1 MGILVARLGFQCD
14 RPARPPRGLADVAD
28 QPEARDAHG
37 VALSQDKQITTAS
50 PADDPAVGAMTES
63 HGRFRSSMEW
73 ESKFY
78 RDTAALVEATAN
90 AMNIDPNIR
99 NRMLTPSRA
108 LIVSIPVRMDSGA
121 VHNFIGYRVQHNNTL
136 GPYKG
141 GIRYHED
148 VNLGEVSA
156 LAMLMTFKC
165 AVAGIPLGGAKG
177 GVRVDPA
184 ELSRPEKQRLTRR
197 YTVEILNVIGPEMDI
212 PAPDMGT
219 DGQTM
224 AWLMDTYSE
233 MKGYAVP
240 SVVTGKPIMIGGSKG
255 RTEATGYGVAYCVA
269 AAAEHLGL
277 NLQGKTVA
285 IQGFGNVGSYAARKL
300 ADMGCKI
307 VAVSDITGGYYE
319 KDGLDLNHVL
329 KYVDIRHSLKDYP
342 RAERISN
349 EDLLLLD
356 VDILVPAALG
366 GVIDGRIAAG
376 LRCRILAEGAN
387 GPVTAEGN
395 MVLRERE
402 DEIFVVPD
410 ILANAGGVTVS
421 YFEWVQG
428 LQSFFWSGEEINE
441 RLFRI
446 LQTAFNDCVDFKQ
459 KFQTDMRSATLMLGI
474 HRVSEAMLMRG
485 LFP

>member
-1 MGILVARLGFQCD
+1 M
-14 RPARPPRGLADVAD
+14 
-28 QPEARDAHG
+28 
-37 VALSQDKQITTAS
+37 SQDNETNKGLN
-50 PADDPAVGAMTES
+50 PADPAAGATTES
-63 HGRFRSSMEW
+63 LDRYRSSMEW

-78 RDTAALVEATAN
+78 RDTAALVEQTATS
-90 AMNIDPNIR
+90 MKIDPNIR
-99 NRMLTPSRA
+99 NRLVTPARA

-121 VHNFIGYRVQHNNTL
+121 VNNFIGYRVQHNNTL
-136 GPYKG
+136 GPFKG
-141 GIRYHED
+141 GIRYHEE

-177 GVRVDPA
+177 GVRVDPTP
-184 ELSRPEKQRLTRR
+184 LSRQEKQRLTRR
-197 YTVEILNVIGPEMDI
+197 YTVEILNIIGPEMDI

-277 NLQGKTVA
+277 RLEGKTVA

-300 ADMGCKI
+300 VDMGCKI
-307 VAVSDITGGYYE
+307 VAVSDVTGGYYDR
-319 KDGLDLNHVL
+319 KGLDLNHVL

-342 RAERISN
+342 RAERITN
-349 EDLLLLD
+349 EELLMLD

-366 GVIDGRIAAG
+366 GVIDQRIANE
-376 LRCRILAEGAN
+376 LKCRILAEGAN

-395 MVLRERE
+395 AVLKERE
-402 DEIFVVPD
+402 DEVFVVPD

-428 LQSFFWSGEEINE
+428 LQSFFWSGEEIND
-441 RLFRI
+441 RLFRV
-446 LQTAFNDCVDFKQ
+446 LQTAFNECVDFKK
-459 KFQTDMRSATLMLGI
+459 KFQTDMRTATLMLGV